1 MARRLDSVALDTSQE
16 RPAATASRAC
26 LTRVATP
33 GVCAAGY
40 SKDLQNLI
48 GRLLTTEPSQRPTVD
63 QILRMDCILSRM
75 SKLPNA
81 AEAIPSTARSDSTM
95 VGTIRVPYKMRGK
108 SPITT
113 SLRARTQ
120 LSRCRHGGR
129 VQSALRDA
137 NAA

>member
-1 MARRLDSVALDTSQE
+1 M
-16 RPAATASRAC
+16 
-26 LTRVATP
+26 
-33 GVCAAGY
+33 
-40 SKDLQNLI
+40 QNLI

-120 LSRCRHGGR
+120 LSRAA
-129 VQSALRDA
+129 VTVDA
-137 NAA
+137 FNLL